1 MESVR
6 WLGDWLPCA
15 GRHGGRPRRPHQGR
29 LERSRRRER
38 SRLRAPAGP
47 GRRECGRCA
56 APRSRLPCP
65 AGRREPSSTPGGE
78 LEWDEGTESGR
89 STRARLS
96 GGNGRVAQA
105 TESTSRSSKAD
116 GARWAESAA
125 CHAMLRLPRALPFF
139 LVHTRHP
146 PRPPWHVQTLS
157 ESLGSTALTLWQQ
170 RPIMLSGHE
179 RALTRQSSL
188 RLSHL
193 HRGTRH
199 PRQLWGVVR
208 SLLELV

>member
-1 MESVR
+1 MTGCLALDDMEVD
-6 WLGDWLPCA
+6 L
-15 GRHGGRPRRPHQGR
+15 GGRTRAGSNGSADVSARGCARPPVRVVESAAAVLH
-29 LERSRRRER
+29 REAACPAWPGVENPHLPPGA
-38 SRLRAPAGP
+38 SSSGTRAPRAGGAR
-47 GRRECGRCA
+47 GRAC
-56 APRSRLPCP
+56 L
-65 AGRREPSSTPGGE
+65 GGI
-78 LEWDEGTESGR
+78 
-89 STRARLS
+89 
-96 GGNGRVAQA
+96 GRVAQA

-116 GARWAESAA
+116 GARRAESAA